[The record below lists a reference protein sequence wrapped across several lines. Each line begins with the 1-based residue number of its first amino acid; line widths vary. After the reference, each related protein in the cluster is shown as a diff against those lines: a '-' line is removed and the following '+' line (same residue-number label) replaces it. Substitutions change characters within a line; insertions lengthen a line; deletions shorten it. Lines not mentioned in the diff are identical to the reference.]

1 MKKVICALLSVVL
14 IFSVAYAVEI
24 TQVNIDDLKKYEI
37 MVGDPDGN
45 MRFEDM
51 VTRAEFAKMMCKMNG
66 LSKATNISSFPDVAP
81 GHWAIEYISIA
92 NSLKIMQ
99 GDAEGT
105 FRPEGEISYAE
116 AITVL
121 VRLLGYEPIA
131 DTHGGYPVGHIST
144 AKTLGITA
152 DITFDKDAAATREDV
167 GIMIARAL
175 DTPILEHTSYG
186 SENYYRVLNGI
197 NGEVLETLRT
207 RLEPEEKEEYVPA
220 YDPN

>member
-1 MKKVICALLSVVL
+1 MKKVICALSSVILV
-14 IFSVAYAVEI
+14 FSVAYAAEL
-24 TQVNIDDLKKYEI
+24 TQANIDDLKKYEI

-45 MRFEDM
+45 MRLGDSIK
-51 VTRAEFAKMMCKMNG
+51 RAEFAKMICKVMGVTTTTSACTFN
-66 LSKATNISSFPDVAP
+66 DVP
-81 GHWAIEYISIA
+81 EGHWATGYIAAA
-92 NSLKIMQ
+92 NELELMK
-99 GDAEGT
+99 GDGAGT
-105 FRPEGEISYAE
+105 FRPDGQISYAE
-116 AITVL
+116 AITVI
-121 VRLLGYEPIA
+121 VRAVGYEPMA
-131 DTHGGYPVGHIST
+131 QQRSGYPFGHISI
-144 AKTLGITA
+144 AETLGITA
-152 DITFDKDAAATREDV
+152 DIAFDKDAAATREDV